1 MCHQYVQ
8 GVPTGPLQIPSHAA
22 CALKAHGALKL
33 ASPINQTAFHALRA
47 GFVDLKASR
56 EWRSLRHA
64 QMVMSAGA
72 LRRRLLNLIIHARLA
87 IGATRAQVRL
97 SNTMDF
103 ALLEDIVDGEQKDT
117 WLPISS
123 APRVS
128 TVQRE
133 RHLSS
138 QMSSDVHT

>member
-1 MCHQYVQ
+1 
-8 GVPTGPLQIPSHAA
+8 
-22 CALKAHGALKL
+22 
-33 ASPINQTAFHALRA
+33 
-47 GFVDLKASR
+47 
-56 EWRSLRHA
+56 
-64 QMVMSAGA
+64 MVMSAGA
-72 LRRRLLNLIIHARLA
+72 LLRRLPNLIIHARLA

-97 SNTMDF
+97 SNTMDC